1 VKTKS
6 NTMKKPF
13 ISVLGNTE
21 YQKWRKLWLLRGVD
35 GVLTIAPLIMIAVAL
50 LYIET
55 GGVSHINKLLF
66 LGASYIA
73 IMILRKC
80 IIWHTNLRLNQIAFN
95 YGLEQRRSTL
105 EHLLSISSENFS
117 KLHRGSIS
125 QALSDDL
132 LWVETWYSFTVPI
145 LLVDAVSIVILLG
158 AASLIHWPLTLVTT
172 LFLFVFVYVLWRV
185 ARVTQK
191 NHSHRSEHLS
201 EAVQLISEHVKGMDL
216 LRTFGQADTQ
226 EGPFLKAVE
235 KIKKESNRA
244 VKNTLPGTAIFF
256 SAIQISVAI
265 AVIILLLMAQQPS
278 LPWMPTSFITSISSE
293 QHFLEMA
300 LCILLLAA
308 LNTPIR
314 SLFIYLNLWQMAS
327 LAINNISEIE
337 AIAEQESGAIFNLP
351 DPLIVKFS
359 HVSYCYENAIE
370 DAISDVSFTLHPN
383 SITAIVG
390 PSGAGKSTLLQLLM
404 RFSDVSQGEISI
416 AGIDIRKIDIS
427 TLLNQSATVFQETE
441 LFNDTISNNI
451 RIGRP
456 DAPIESIIE
465 AAKKSCLHEKI
476 MSLPDGYETLLGVSG
491 VLLSGGEKQRVA
503 IARAILKDAPIII
516 LDEAT
521 SSLDPENETLIQS
534 AISELA
540 KNKTVLMIAH
550 RLDTIIDADQ
560 IIVLEGGRVVEIGK
574 HLDLITKDGLYSQ
587 LWNAYSDTSN
597 WTMNQ

>member
-1 VKTKS
+1 MKTKS

-55 GGVSHINKLLF
+55 GSVSHINKLLF

-265 AVIILLLMAQQPS
+265 AVIILLLMAQQSS

>member
-1 VKTKS
+1 
-6 NTMKKPF
+6 MKKPF

>member
-1 VKTKS
+1 MKTKS

-55 GGVSHINKLLF
+55 GSVSHINKLLF

-265 AVIILLLMAQQPS
+265 AVIILLLMAQQSS

-550 RLDTIIDADQ
+550 RLDTIINADQ

-587 LWNAYSDTSN
+587 LWDAYSDTSN

>member
-1 VKTKS
+1 MKTKS

-521 SSLDPENETLIQS
+521 SSIDPENETLIQS

-550 RLDTIIDADQ
+550 RLDTIINADQ
-560 IIVLEGGRVVEIGK
+560 MIVLEGGRVVEIGK
-574 HLDLITKDGLYSQ
+574 HLDLITKYGLYSQ
-587 LWNAYSDTSN
+587 LWDASSDTSN